1 MNKYARI
8 HLVPP
13 LQVGQPAPQ
22 VALQLNFN
30 LFRFPRGQRKVPHG
44 STSNWKIFFVAIVVK
59 EKLIIRFVSA
69 LSE

>member
-8 HLVPP
+8 HLVSP

-44 STSNWKIFFVAIVVK
+44 STSNWKIF
-59 EKLIIRFVSA
+59 L
-69 LSE
+69 LPLL